1 MCPGFAATPGLVR
14 IVVPEGL
21 NNRGVFAL
29 ISKNELHVFVVE
41 PVKSETASNHVL
53 LPESVVACPCPPIF
67 LEYRPIPTAR

>member
-21 NNRGVFAL
+21 NNR
-29 ISKNELHVFVVE
+29 LHVFVVE

-67 LEYRPIPTAR
+67 LEYRPIPTSR